1 MLIDFFLSQGDIPPV
16 MAVQNS
22 VISPPPINST
32 LMSSDW
38 AVKPAEKVKYDQLFE
53 SLQPH
58 NGMIPG
64 NKVCELLFPD
74 EVV

>member
-1 MLIDFFLSQGDIPPV
+1 LNCFVLSQGDIPPV
-16 MAVQNS
+16 MAVHNS

-38 AVKPAEKVKYDQLFE
+38 AVKPAEKTKYDQLFD

-64 NKVCELLFPD
+64 NKVWELLFPN
-74 EVV
+74 ELV